1 MNIIFLNTDGVLND
15 ESYDK
20 VYDDSS
26 TLPQCINN
34 VNGIIKVTK
43 AKIVITS
50 DWRRILGLD
59 ELNEFLTS
67 RGLIEGSVIGVTED
81 LGDREADIKDWLMRN
96 AESISA
102 FVILDSDLYL
112 TERILGERTVHS
124 TEGISYDNAMEA
136 INYLQNSVLEE

>member
-43 AKIVITS
+43 DKIVITS